1 MVNTRS
7 NPAAPEQGEASAARG
22 ENLPHPPSLAE
33 VMLEAERNK
42 RETNRLLERIEQ
54 NTARHQRNDLVSI
67 NDFIK
72 LYPPKFNHSVEPLD
86 ADDWLRSIT
95 HKLRS
100 ANVAEADKVT
110 YAAYH
115 LEGPASLWW
124 ENFEAMRPVGQIT
137 TWAEFSE
144 AFREHHIPEGLID
157 RKREEFC
164 NFTQGRLTVDAYSRE
179 FGNLARYA
187 PEEVST
193 DAKKQARFRKGLS
206 PELRRDLRLH
216 ECTSFQKLVNK
227 AISAETGQTD
237 YDASRKHSRDFGS
250 SSGSGAQKR
259 RVWIPSTTL
268 PPRFIPRPSFE
279 APRPNQQFAPP
290 KPYGGPAANAAPRPN
305 VVTCFKCGEPGHYS
319 RECPQN
325 NNPNQTGK
333 SVGRGKPAGKTFYA
347 KPVTT
352 ARGHVNYVSAEEA
365 HDDPN
370 VVLGTL
376 LVN

>member
-22 ENLPHPPSLAE
+22 ENLPHLPSLAE

-86 ADDWLRSIT
+86 ADDCLHSIT
-95 HKLRS
+95 HKLCS

-137 TWAEFSE
+137 TWDEFSE
-144 AFREHHIPEGLID
+144 ASRENHIPEGLID

-259 RVWIPSTTL
+259 RVWIPSTAL
-268 PPRFIPRPSFE
+268 PPRFISRPSFE
-279 APRPNQQFAPP
+279 APRPN
-290 KPYGGPAANAAPRPN
+290 
-305 VVTCFKCGEPGHYS
+305 
-319 RECPQN
+319 
-325 NNPNQTGK
+325 
-333 SVGRGKPAGKTFYA
+333 
-347 KPVTT
+347 
-352 ARGHVNYVSAEEA
+352 
-365 HDDPN
+365 
-370 VVLGTL
+370 
-376 LVN
+376 

>member
-1 MVNTRS
+1 M
-7 NPAAPEQGEASAARG
+7 
-22 ENLPHPPSLAE
+22 
-33 VMLEAERNK
+33 
-42 RETNRLLERIEQ
+42 
-54 NTARHQRNDLVSI
+54 
-67 NDFIK
+67 
-72 LYPPKFNHSVEPLD
+72 
-86 ADDWLRSIT
+86 
-95 HKLRS
+95 
-100 ANVAEADKVT
+100 
-110 YAAYH
+110 
-115 LEGPASLWW
+115 
-124 ENFEAMRPVGQIT
+124 
-137 TWAEFSE
+137 
-144 AFREHHIPEGLID
+144 D

-227 AISAETGQTD
+227 ANSAEIGQTD

-259 RVWIPSTTL
+259 RVWIPSTAL

-279 APRPNQQFAPP
+279 VPRPNQQFAPP

-319 RECPQN
+319 RECP
-325 NNPNQTGK
+325 
-333 SVGRGKPAGKTFYA
+333 
-347 KPVTT
+347 
-352 ARGHVNYVSAEEA
+352 
-365 HDDPN
+365 
-370 VVLGTL
+370 
-376 LVN
+376 

>member
-1 MVNTRS
+1 M
-7 NPAAPEQGEASAARG
+7 
-22 ENLPHPPSLAE
+22 
-33 VMLEAERNK
+33 
-42 RETNRLLERIEQ
+42 
-54 NTARHQRNDLVSI
+54 SI

-86 ADDWLRSIT
+86 AGDWLRIIT

-124 ENFEAMRPVGQIT
+124 ENFEAMRPAGQIT

-237 YDASRKHSRDFGS
+237 YDAARKHSRDFPHLAPDPRS
-250 SSGSGAQKR
+250 AGSGFQ
-259 RVWIPSTTL
+259 TL
-268 PPRFIPRPSFE
+268 LCHLGSL
-279 APRPNQQFAPP
+279 
-290 KPYGGPAANAAPRPN
+290 
-305 VVTCFKCGEPGHYS
+305 
-319 RECPQN
+319 
-325 NNPNQTGK
+325 
-333 SVGRGKPAGKTFYA
+333 
-347 KPVTT
+347 
-352 ARGHVNYVSAEEA
+352 RGHPSRRLAPTSSMHRPRSMVA
-365 HDDPN
+365 P
-370 VVLGTL
+370 L
-376 LVN
+376 LMLLHAPML